1 MRRVPSSEETVTV
14 TLGWA
19 DDGERNFKG
28 TAGGAMTKNQKGVAT
43 GIRQTWPDLVL
54 GYIYC
59 RIWQPKPPQT
69 STTLQQSQ
77 NPGGSLET
85 FVCHWPKN
93 TPRRSVPRA
102 SAENDICIPLYRPLF
117 SPFVGLSGY
126 LRFCCHHLKRQDWIW
141 NIYFHHLGHS
151 EIMMKIILLKLF
163 NASNFNVMA
172 HIF

>member
-102 SAENDICIPLYRPLF
+102 SAENDICIPSLSASVLSICGSFWLF
-117 SPFVGLSGY
+117 KVLLSSFEKAGLDMEHLFPS
-126 LRFCCHHLKRQDWIW
+126 LRALRNYDENNSIEAFQCLK
-141 NIYFHHLGHS
+141 F
-151 EIMMKIILLKLF
+151 
-163 NASNFNVMA
+163 
-172 HIF
+172 